1 MAVSIFKDLIDEY
14 MEGVVLAQY
23 EKVNG
28 SKDAPAY
35 DHERYLTP
43 EYSADMSYSSVS
55 GNYTRI
61 TADFVSYDSPLPV
74 KSRATVK
81 SASGEVPKMG
91 MKFVLG
97 EKEMNTLRILRR
109 DPGRKKEL
117 ARKVF
122 NDSENGIYGIKE
134 LIEEAMYVGFSGG
147 AMLIPQENNT
157 GTAVRAS
164 YDIPKENQFGVTG
177 KWSNPDSKPI
187 SDLRRIKK
195 AARAKG
201 EYPNTIWMGADTLDN
216 LLDNLQIKAQFAWN
230 NSFSGDNPN
239 IPTLDEDQIRG
250 LLSRTLGMNLIVV
263 ERTFVHQKNKQR
275 IVTEGWEKNMVVLT
289 TGTNIGSLVYSTL
302 AEEEFPVE
310 DVQYQKANDYILVK
324 NWGTTDPVSHA
335 TGAEAIVFP
344 VLQNVE
350 SFFYINAEEADASD
364 DVQVEGDAVY
374 TYKETDYTKAS
385 VVAGLNATGEVPESN
400 VDQADSTL
408 TGKINK
414 LSEAGIEK
422 FEAELVASV

>member
-28 SKDAPAY
+28 SKDAPNY

-43 EYSADMSYSSVS
+43 EYSADMTYSSVS

-61 TADFVSYDSPLPV
+61 TADYVAYDSPLPV
-74 KSRATVK
+74 KSRATIK

-91 MKFVLG
+91 MKFILD
-97 EKEMNTLRILRR
+97 EKQMNTLRILRR
-109 DPGRKKEL
+109 DPGRKMEL

-122 NDSENGIYGIKE
+122 NDSENGIFGIKE
-134 LIEEAMYVGFSGG
+134 LIEESMYVGFSGG
-147 AMLIPQENNT
+147 TMLIPGENNT
-157 GTAVRAS
+157 GPAVRAS
-164 YDIPKENQFGVTG
+164 YDIPESNQFGVTA
-177 KWSNPDSKPI
+177 KWSDPASKPI
-187 SDLRRIKK
+187 SDLKMIKK

-216 LLDNLQIKAQFAWN
+216 LLDNNQIKAQFAWN
-230 NSFSGDNPN
+230 NNFSGDNPN
-239 IPTLDEDQIRG
+239 IPTLDEDQIRA
-250 LLSRTLGMNLIVV
+250 LFSKTLKMNLIVV

-275 IVTEGWEKNMVVLT
+275 IVTEGWTKDMVVLT

-310 DVQYQKANDYILVK
+310 DVQYSKANDYILVK
-324 NWGTTDPVSHA
+324 EWGATDPVSHA
-335 TGAEAIVFP
+335 TGVEAIVFP

-350 SFFYINAEEADASD
+350 SFFYINSEEADASED
-364 DVQVEGDAVY
+364 AQTEGDDLY
-374 TYKETDYTKAS
+374 SYEGTSYTKES
-385 VVAGLNATGEVPESN
+385 VAAGLNATGEVAN
-400 VDQADSTL
+400 TTADQADSTI

-414 LSEAGIEK
+414 LSEAGVTEFK
-422 FEAELVASV
+422 KHLEEPA

>member
-28 SKDAPAY
+28 SKDAPSY

-43 EYSADMSYSSVS
+43 EYSADMTYSSVS

-61 TADFVSYDSPLPV
+61 TADFVAYDSPLPV
-74 KSRATVK
+74 KSRSTIK

-91 MKFVLG
+91 MKFILN
-97 EKEMNTLRILRR
+97 EKQMNTLRILRR
-109 DPGRKKEL
+109 DPGRKMEL

-122 NDSENGIYGIKE
+122 NDSENGIFGIKE

-147 AMLIPQENNT
+147 TMLIPEENNT

-164 YDIPKENQFGVTG
+164 YDIPKSNQFGVTG
-177 KWSNPDSKPI
+177 KWSDPSSKPI
-187 SDLRRIKK
+187 TDLRRIKK

-216 LLDNLQIKAQFAWN
+216 LLDNNQIKSQFAWN
-230 NSFSGDNPN
+230 NNFSGDNPN

-250 LLSRTLGMNLIVV
+250 LLSRTLGLNLIVV
-263 ERTFVHQKNKQR
+263 ERNFVHQKNGKR
-275 IVTEGWEKNMVVLT
+275 IVVEAWEQNMVVLT

-310 DVQYQKANDYILVK
+310 DVQYSKANDYILVK

-335 TGAEAIVFP
+335 TGVEAIVFP

-350 SFFYINAEEADASD
+350 SFFYINAEEATASEDA
-364 DVQVEGDAVY
+364 QTEGDAVY
-374 TYKETDYTKAS
+374 SYKGTK
-385 VVAGLNATGEVPESN
+385 TTP
-400 VDQADSTL
+400 
-408 TGKINK
+408 
-414 LSEAGIEK
+414 
-422 FEAELVASV
+422 